1 MQQRLASQTTRVTLP
16 EREKFT
22 APLLLLPGLWTGSW
36 AWDEA
41 AWAFSQRGW
50 ACWTLDPRES
60 GIPNGR
66 APDTLDGC
74 AARIA
79 AAAAALDRPPIV
91 IGYDVGALAALL
103 AAERMP
109 PAAGF
114 RALVCVS
121 PLVPRSLCGGRG
133 SPLPLVRLA
142 ALPAL
147 LWNRA
152 HPPPPRRMA
161 RTFLFH
167 AIPAAQQDALAAKLQ
182 SDAGAVVRELTRNT
196 IALPAAPLRC
206 PVSVFWG
213 EDDRMVT
220 SDAVRRF
227 AATLQAGEHPYT
239 CQGHWLL
246 SGPPAATLV
255 GDVHRWLIHTLGDA
269 LLLPPEDETE
279 ESRPLLADRRIPE

>member
-1 MQQRLASQTTRVTLP
+1 MQQRLAAQTAQVTLP

-60 GIPNGR
+60 GTHREPARDTVDGR
-66 APDTLDGC
+66 

-79 AAAAALDRPPIV
+79 SAAAALDRPPIV

-103 AAERMP
+103 AARRMP

-121 PLVPRSLCGGRG
+121 PLVPRSLQRGRRHA
-133 SPLPLVRLA
+133 LPLVRLA

-152 HPPPPRRMA
+152 HPPPSHRMA
-161 RTFLFH
+161 RDFLFH
-167 AIPAAQQDALAAKLQ
+167 A
-182 SDAGAVVRELTRNT
+182 
-196 IALPAAPLRC
+196 LPAARQDSLAIKLRPDAGSVVRDLTRSNVLLPSAASLRC
-206 PVSVFWG
+206 PVCVVWG
-213 EDDRMVT
+213 EDDRMVA
-220 SDAVRRF
+220 SAAVRRF
-227 AATLQAGEHPYT
+227 AATLHADEHPYAR
-239 CQGHWLL
+239 QGHWLL
-246 SGPPAATLV
+246 SGPPAAALV
-255 GDVHRWLIHTLGDA
+255 GDVHRWLIRTLGDA
-269 LLLPPEDETE
+269 LLLPPEEDPIPAE
-279 ESRPLLADRRIPE
+279 RRD

>member
-1 MQQRLASQTTRVTLP
+1 MQQRLASQTAQVTLP

-60 GIPNGR
+60 GIPHGR
-66 APDTLDGC
+66 AQDTLDGR
-74 AARIA
+74 AACIV

-103 AAERMP
+103 AAKRMP

-167 AIPAAQQDALAAKLQ
+167 ALPAAQQDALTAKLQ

-206 PVSVFWG
+206 PVSVIWG

-227 AATLQAGEHPYT
+227 AATLQAGEHPYAG
-239 CQGHWLL
+239 QGHWLL
-246 SGPPAATLV
+246 SGPPAAALV
-255 GDVHRWLIHTLGDA
+255 GDVHRWLVHTLGDA
-269 LLLPPEDETE
+269 LLLPPEE
-279 ESRPLLADRRIPE
+279 EPIPAERRD

>member
-1 MQQRLASQTTRVTLP
+1 MQQRLASQTAQVTLP

-60 GIPNGR
+60 GIPNGH
-66 APDTLDGC
+66 APDTLDGR

-79 AAAAALDRPPIV
+79 TAAAALDRPPIV

-109 PAAGF
+109 PDAGF

-121 PLVPRSLCGGRG
+121 PLVPRSLCDGRG

-196 IALPAAPLRC
+196 IALPAARLRC
-206 PVSVFWG
+206 PVSVIWG
-213 EDDRMVT
+213 ENDRMVT

-227 AATLQAGEHPYT
+227 AAILQAGEHPYAG
-239 CQGHWLL
+239 QGHWLL
-246 SGPPAATLV
+246 SGSPAATLV

-269 LLLPPEDETE
+269 LLLQPEDEATTT
-279 ESRPLLADRRIPE
+279 AI

>member
-1 MQQRLASQTTRVTLP
+1 MQQQLASQTAQVTLP

-22 APLLLLPGLWTGSW
+22 APLLLLPGLWAGSW

-66 APDTLDGC
+66 AHDTLDGC

-79 AAAAALDRPPIV
+79 AAAAALDQPPIV

-133 SPLPLVRLA
+133 APLPLVRLA

-167 AIPAAQQDALAAKLQ
+167 ALPAAQQDALAAKLQ

-227 AATLQAGEHPYT
+227 AATLQAGEHHYT
-239 CQGHWLL
+239 GQGHWLL
-246 SGPPAATLV
+246 SGPPAAALV
-255 GDVHRWLIHTLGDA
+255 GDIHRWLIHTLGDA

>member
-1 MQQRLASQTTRVTLP
+1 MQQRLAAQTAQVTLP

-50 ACWTLDPRES
+50 ACWTLDPHES
-60 GIPNGR
+60 ETPCESAR
-66 APDTLDGC
+66 DTLDGR

-79 AAAAALDRPPIV
+79 SAAAVLDRSPIV

-121 PLVPRSLCGGRG
+121 PLVPRSLQGGRRHA
-133 SPLPLVRLA
+133 LPLVRLA

-152 HPPPPRRMA
+152 HPPPSRRMA
-161 RTFLFH
+161 RDFLFH
-167 AIPAAQQDALAAKLQ
+167 ALPAARQDSLATKLR
-182 SDAGAVVRELTRNT
+182 SDTGGVVRDLTRSNVT
-196 IALPAAPLRC
+196 LPAAPLRC
-206 PVSVFWG
+206 PVGVVWG
-213 EDDRMVT
+213 EDDRMVA
-220 SDAVRRF
+220 SAAVRRF
-227 AATLQAGEHPYT
+227 AATLHADECSYAG
-239 CQGHWLL
+239 QGHWLL
-246 SGPPAATLV
+246 SGPPAAALV
-255 GDVHRWLIHTLGDA
+255 GDVHRWLIRTLGDA
-269 LLLPPEDETE
+269 LLLPPEE
-279 ESRPLLADRRIPE
+279 EPTPAERRD